1 MRTWTFLLATLLA
14 APPAFAQGVDVTA
27 TLDLTQGWARAGTYV
42 PVRLRVTNRTDS
54 CFEEVRAASDGPI
67 ATVAPFRVAPAATE
81 ERIVPVFFTGG
92 DLSLTLEFLADGFR
106 LARTAVGP
114 IPVRAIPD
122 DGALVA
128 VEAGLPEPADAVRR
142 AVREVCD
149 AQTIRFLSL
158 AADDLA
164 EASRCGALD
173 AAVLDRLPRPSGRP
187 AILAWDGRGDPA
199 PAAPAF
205 PAGSLAIVQP
215 EAYRLFAEEVWPK
228 AERSRLWLGLGV
240 TTLAVL
246 ALGLT
251 MARRQAWLAA
261 GTLVALAGAAAVLIA
276 VFGEVVRTRVL
287 EARVFYVGPGGA
299 GGPSVAV
306 ERFTHLASRGAA
318 APVTLDREDGDV
330 LPLPLLQSAGDLFRL
345 QGDLRLGRPIVF
357 VGKTPLTM
365 LHVLERSERVPFEA
379 LGDFE
384 KADLAAVA
392 GRADVVRVLGVVRME
407 GTDAAGATKPLAAWA
422 AEWKAGEDPAT
433 AYAGRSLAWWA
444 DRRQEGDGAWVL
456 AWVHDEPAA
465 DPVRRLPALVVWP
478 ISD

>member
-1 MRTWTFLLATLLA
+1 LAFLLATVLA
-14 APPAFAQGVDVTA
+14 ASPAFAQGADVTA
-27 TLDLTQGWARAGTYV
+27 TLDPTQGWARAGAYV

-54 CFEEVRAASDGPI
+54 VFEEVRAASGGPI
-67 ATVAPFRVAPAATE
+67 ATVAPFRVASAATE
-81 ERIVPVFFTGG
+81 EKTVPIFFTGG

-114 IPVRAIPD
+114 IAVRVVPD
-122 DGALVA
+122 DAALVA
-128 VEAGLPEPADAVRR
+128 VEAGLPEPGDAVRR

-149 AQTIRFLSL
+149 AQTVEFLSL

-173 AAVLDRLPRPSGRP
+173 AAVIDRLPRPSGR
-187 AILAWDGRGDPA
+187 LASISWDGRGEPA

-228 AERSRLWLGLGV
+228 AERSRLWLWLGV
-240 TTLAVL
+240 TTFAVL
-246 ALGLT
+246 AVGLT

-261 GTLVALAGAAAVLIA
+261 GALVALAGVATVLIT
-276 VFGEVVRTRVL
+276 VFGEVVRTRVV
-287 EARVFYVGPGGA
+287 EARVFYVGQGGA

-318 APVTLDREDGDV
+318 APVILLDREDSDA
-330 LPLPLLQSAGDLFRL
+330 LPLPLLRSAGDLFRL
-345 QGDLRLGRPIVF
+345 QGDLRLSRPIVF
-357 VGKTPLTM
+357 VGRPSLTM
-365 LHVLERSERVPFEA
+365 LHVLERAERVPFEA
-379 LGDFE
+379 AADFE
-384 KADLAAVA
+384 KADLVAVA
-392 GRADVVRVLGVVRME
+392 SRADVVRALRVVRME
-407 GTDAAGATKPLAAWA
+407 GTDASGATKPLAAWA
-422 AEWKAGEDPAT
+422 AEWKASEDSAT

-444 DRRQEGDGAWVL
+444 DWRQEGDGTWIL
-456 AWVHDEPAA
+456 AWVHDEVAA

-478 ISD
+478 ISG

>member
-1 MRTWTFLLATLLA
+1 LALA
-14 APPAFAQGVDVTA
+14 IASVLVASSAFAQGADATA
-27 TLDLTQGWARAGTYV
+27 TLDRTQGWARAGAYV

-54 CFEEVRAASDGPI
+54 CFEEVRATPDGPL
-67 ATVAPFRVAPAATE
+67 ATVAPFRVAPAVTE
-81 ERIVPVFFTGG
+81 EKTVPVFFVGG
-92 DLSLTLEFLADGFR
+92 DLALTLEFLAGGDC
-106 LARTAVGP
+106 LARTVVGP

-128 VEAGLPEPADAVRR
+128 VEAGLPEPSDAVRR

-149 AQTIRFLSL
+149 AQTIQFLSL
-158 AADDLA
+158 AAEDLA

-187 AILAWDGRGDPA
+187 AIISWDGRGDPA

-240 TTLAVL
+240 TTFAVL
-246 ALGLT
+246 AVGLT

-261 GTLVALAGAAAVLIA
+261 GTLVVLAGAATVLIA

-287 EARVFYVGPGGA
+287 EARVFYVGQGGA

-318 APVTLDREDGDV
+318 APVKLDREDRDV
-330 LPLPLLQSAGDLFRL
+330 LPFPLLRSAGDLFRL

-357 VGKTPLTM
+357 MGKTSLTM
-365 LHVLERSERVPFEA
+365 LHVLERAERVPFETM
-379 LGDFE
+379 GDFE

-392 GRADVVRVLGVVRME
+392 GRADVVRALRVVRME
-407 GTDAAGATKPLAAWA
+407 GTDASGATKPLAAWA
-422 AEWKAGEDPAT
+422 AEWQASEDSAT
-433 AYAGRSLAWWA
+433 AYAGRSLMWWA
-444 DRRQEGDGAWVL
+444 DRRQEGDGTWIL
-456 AWVHDEPAA
+456 AWVHDEAAA

-478 ISD
+478 ISG